1 MDIIIILRLIFK
13 PYTKK
18 QKGPVKKYD
27 SRKYI
32 HVHTVDF
39 RPRQE
44 LSRPRKYCN
53 KKSGS
58 YECFIYNTEAVF
70 EIIVAII
77 INSNIS
83 WQVAL
88 INTYA

>member
-32 HVHTVDF
+32 HTVDF

-44 LSRPRKYCN
+44 LSRPRKYCS

-70 EIIVAII
+70 EISKAII
-77 INSNIS
+77 INSNIDC
-83 WQVAL
+83 
-88 INTYA
+88 INKYICMCTN

>member
-1 MDIIIILRLIFK
+1 MTLENI
-13 PYTKK
+13 Y
-18 QKGPVKKYD
+18 
-27 SRKYI
+27 
-32 HVHTVDF
+32 VDF

-53 KKSGS
+53 KKNQVATNAT
-58 YECFIYNTEAVF
+58 FIILKPFF

-77 INSNIS
+77 INSNTS
-83 WQVAL
+83 WKVAL

>member
-1 MDIIIILRLIFK
+1 MTLENI
-13 PYTKK
+13 YM
-18 QKGPVKKYD
+18 
-27 SRKYI
+27 YI
-32 HVHTVDF
+32 QWTLDPARSCLV
-39 RPRQE
+39 PG
-44 LSRPRKYCN
+44 S
-53 KKSGS
+53 KSGS

-77 INSNIS
+77 INSNTS

>member
-32 HVHTVDF
+32 HVRTVDF

-53 KKSGS
+53 KK
-58 YECFIYNTEAVF
+58 N
-70 EIIVAII
+70 
-77 INSNIS
+77 
-83 WQVAL
+83 QVATNASFIIL
-88 INTYA
+88 KPFLKLL

>member
-1 MDIIIILRLIFK
+1 MTLENIYMYIQWTLDPARSCLVPGSIV
-13 PYTKK
+13 TKK
-18 QKGPVKKYD
+18 
-27 SRKYI
+27 
-32 HVHTVDF
+32 T
-39 RPRQE
+39 
-44 LSRPRKYCN
+44 
-53 KKSGS
+53 GS